1 MTSSSHQKLSL
12 TSLIALVVGAMIGS
26 GIFALPSA
34 FGRTTGALGAMIA
47 WVIAGAGMLMLAF
60 VFQTLSV
67 RKPELDSGV
76 YIYAKAGFGEYLGF
90 AAAFGYWMG
99 CCFADAACLILIK
112 ATLGLFFPIFGDGT
126 TPTALVSATAL
137 LWGVHFLVLRG
148 IKEAAIIN
156 TVATVAKIV
165 PIVIFIIIAA
175 VSFRSDVF
183 AANFWGGEHPGGPP
197 TPQTDAEK
205 LPLYHIYPDGAGAN
219 PDEIRETESVFVQV
233 RNTMLLTVFVF
244 VGIEGASVYSRYAR
258 RRSDV
263 GRATVLG
270 FLGVLSLLVLVTM
283 LSYGILSRPDLAAL
297 PTPSLA
303 AVLEAIVGR
312 WGAVFISVGL
322 LISVLGNYLSWS
334 LLAAEV
340 TFSAAKNGTMPAF
353 LARENAKQ
361 VPAAALWATNIMI
374 QVILLISPFAEYAF
388 LLVLKM
394 TSAMTLVPYLLVAA
408 YGLKLAWTGETYD
421 QTPRGRAG
429 NFVRSAIATI
439 YAAGMIYAG
448 GARFFLLSALIYAPG
463 TILYFLA
470 RREQKGRLFT
480 PMEWV
485 VFAGVVVAALVG
497 FYGIISGWISI

>member
-12 TSLIALVVGAMIGS
+12 TSLIALVVGSMIGS

-47 WVIAGAGMLMLAF
+47 WVVAGSGMLMLAF

-76 YIYAKAGFGEYLGF
+76 YIYAKAGFGDYLGF

-112 ATLGLFFPIFGDGT
+112 STLGLFFPIFGDGT

-148 IKEAAIIN
+148 VKEAAFIN

-175 VSFRSDVF
+175 VGFQANTF
-183 AANFWGGEHPGGPP
+183 AANFWGGERPGTGPP
-197 TPQTDAEK
+197 PPHTDAEK
-205 LPLYHIYPDGAGAN
+205 LPLYHIYPDGEGAK
-219 PDEIRETESVFVQV
+219 PDATRETESLFDQV
-233 RNTMLLTVFVF
+233 RTTMLVTVFVF

-258 RRSDV
+258 KRSDV
-263 GRATVLG
+263 GLATVLG
-270 FLGVLSLLVLVTM
+270 FLGVLCLLILVTM
-283 LSYGILSRPDLAAL
+283 LSYGILLRPDLAVL
-297 PTPSLA
+297 RTPSLA
-303 AVLEAIVGR
+303 GVLEAIVGR

-353 LARENAKQ
+353 LARENANQ
-361 VPAAALWATNIMI
+361 VPAGALWATNIMI
-374 QVILLISPFAEYAF
+374 QVILLISPVAEYAF

-408 YGLKLAWTGETYD
+408 YGLKI
-421 QTPRGRAG
+421 GR
-429 NFVRSAIATI
+429 
-439 YAAGMIYAG
+439 
-448 GARFFLLSALIYAPG
+448 
-463 TILYFLA
+463 
-470 RREQKGRLFT
+470 
-480 PMEWV
+480 
-485 VFAGVVVAALVG
+485 
-497 FYGIISGWISI
+497 